1 MSITPEQLDE
11 LEKLEKQASRSEW
24 SNSRT
29 DMDSFTYNPE
39 TGETDHVAYLYRE
52 PNQRAAFFGKRNRVD
67 LDLICALRN
76 HAKDL
81 IAAARENIELKEKL
95 KNCEWQKEEYR
106 KETHRWS
113 KASKIDTQRFKKENQ
128 RLREALAGMVAS
140 YDVLMRVFPEGIA
153 KDCLKEAFLVGDAIE
168 KAKVALEG
176 K

>member
-1 MSITPEQLDE
+1 MITKEQLDE
-11 LEKLEKQASRSEW
+11 LEILEKKASRSEW
-24 SNSRT
+24 SSSRT
-29 DMDSFTYNPE
+29 DMDSFTEDAE
-39 TGETDHVAYLYRE
+39 TGEWNHVAYLYRE
-52 PNQRAAFFGKRNRVD
+52 PDQRAAFFGKHNRSD
-67 LDLICALRN
+67 LALICALRN
-76 HAKDL
+76 HAKEL
-81 IAAARENIELKEKL
+81 IAAARENIELKEEL
-95 KNCEWQKEEYR
+95 KKSDWQKEEYR

-168 KAKVALEG
+168 KAKSALEG